1 MPDILFS
8 HKNVEAFP
16 VGSIFISS
24 NNTNP
29 NELLGYG
36 TWELVSQNRMI
47 MGCSEDDEETSTGGK
62 SSITLSSSQMPS
74 HTHQI
79 PAHNHTAGCS
89 KNDAHTHAIQMK
101 AAGTHG
107 HANSITVAGTHGH
120 KYTLGS
126 SSHSHTITINSSGSH
141 THGIRMNTL
150 AGPATHNHSRG
161 TWTKDSSYVSEG
173 TKYGDDSASF
183 FGVNDFVVM
192 SGGGHSHTASSGSS
206 SHTHALSI
214 VQEGGHTHAIS
225 ITENGSH
232 THDLTISSTEG
243 HAHSITVNDKAA
255 FNTGS
260 AGSGSAIDITNP
272 YLKLFIWKRT
282 A

>member
-1 MPDILFS
+1 MADILFS

-47 MGCSEDDEETSTGGK
+47 MGCSEEDEETSTGGK
-62 SSITLSSSQMPS
+62 SSITLSSYQIPS

-101 AAGTHG
+101 AAGNHG
-107 HANSITVAGTHGH
+107 HTNSMTVAGNHGH
-120 KYTLGS
+120 KYAMGS
-126 SSHSHTITINSSGSH
+126 SSHSHTITINANGSH
-141 THGIRMNTL
+141 AHGIRMNTL
-150 AGPATHNHSRG
+150 TVEMPHKHTRG
-161 TWTKDSSYVSEG
+161 EWTTNSSYVSEG
-173 TKYGDDSASF
+173 SSFNNDYNSF
-183 FGVNDFVVM
+183 FGVNNFVVV
-192 SGGGHSHTASSGSS
+192 SGGSHSHTASSGSS
-206 SHTHALSI
+206 SHTHTLSI
-214 VQEGGHTHAIS
+214 QQEGGHTHAIS

-260 AGSGSAIDITNP
+260 TGSGSAIDITNP